1 MAEETDVKKMKVAEL
16 RAALEKRG
24 LPTDGLKS
32 DLINRLQARL
42 DEEEFGMIDMG
53 ITASSETTTAAT
65 AAAPVVESSA
75 VVEATTTSKK
85 TVAPLEEEL
94 PKKSEGVTTTTIT
107 KTVEPAV
114 AVTSTVKAQDNTAP
128 TGESKG
134 STDTKPKEKSLLEK
148 KKERAA
154 RFGIPLKESDK
165 KEQRALRFGIP
176 IKKDKKGPNNQKR
189 KSNESSNSGGGL
201 ADAPVL
207 KSNRNNNKSK
217 LTNNNKK
224 QKNNDEAA
232 SVLPKEEI
240 EKRLARAEKFS
251 LGQDK
256 IDKYKAM
263 LRQHR
268 FST

>member
-42 DEEEFGMIDMG
+42 DEEEFGMIEMG
-53 ITASSETTTAAT
+53 ITATSETTTAATAT

-75 VVEATTTSKK
+75 VVEATTTTPTK
-85 TVAPLEEEL
+85 TVVPLEE
-94 PKKSEGVTTTTIT
+94 VTTTTIT

-134 STDTKPKEKSLLEK
+134 STDTKLKEKSLLEK

-189 KSNESSNSGGGL
+189 KSNEGSISGGGL

-207 KSNRNNNKSK
+207 KSNRKTNKSK